1 MAIEGSTIT
10 IIAAVAASVFIL
22 IALAACCIWRMRT
35 QRRMTSRHSNSSA
48 AYDELDQEEIEFK
61 RMIETHGHSPTGD
74 DDDDDLFSSGLEDIS
89 FNAKDKDRLSLL
101 ENLRNNLVAGM
112 QTKYANT
119 F

>member
-1 MAIEGSTIT
+1 MAIEGTFIT

-112 QTKYANT
+112 QN
-119 F
+119 